1 MRKKIVAGN
10 WKMNTN
16 LQEGV
21 ALAKEIN
28 EALKAAQPKCDV
40 IIAVPFTHLASI
52 NAVIDPA
59 KLGLGAEN
67 CANHKSGAYTGEVSA
82 PMVCFY
88 RSYLRYSRSLGAS
101 SILRRNFRNPEGES
115 CSCS

>member
-40 IIAVPFTHLASI
+40 HDALPI
-52 NAVIDPA
+52 
-59 KLGLGAEN
+59 
-67 CANHKSGAYTGEVSA
+67 
-82 PMVCFY
+82 Y
-88 RSYLRYSRSLGAS
+88 RCSFHPSCIYKRSNRPRQAW
-101 SILRRNFRNPEGES
+101 PW
-115 CSCS
+115 C